1 MSQLM
6 FCCLLEGILGVNICN
21 SYKIREI
28 SYVFLILSYINPSN
42 FSVEQFSSGRSDLY
56 RMETLN
62 SKNTVCKNTWMELGQ
77 ELLYHE
83 EGLLI
88 SFFIVIKNKN

>member
-1 MSQLM
+1 
-6 FCCLLEGILGVNICN
+6 
-21 SYKIREI
+21 
-28 SYVFLILSYINPSN
+28 
-42 FSVEQFSSGRSDLY
+42 
-56 RMETLN
+56 METLN